1 MIFFGCVIFLID
13 YLSKLWA
20 NFEVSKRTIK
30 ILPCLDFVYV
40 QNKGVSFGI
49 LFGVLPPWLLGL
61 LSGFLCFFLIKT
73 LWPKSN
79 PKERY
84 GYVAIIAGAIGNIV
98 DRFIEG
104 AVVDFIYFHIGEY
117 GFPAFNIADSAIC
130 LGVAWIMIL
139 QYQRKKILTTQ
150 KV

>member
-1 MIFFGCVIFLID
+1 
-13 YLSKLWA
+13 
-20 NFEVSKRTIK
+20 
-30 ILPCLDFVYV
+30 
-40 QNKGVSFGI
+40 
-49 LFGVLPPWLLGL
+49 
-61 LSGFLCFFLIKT
+61 
-73 LWPKSN
+73 
-79 PKERY
+79 
-84 GYVAIIAGAIGNIV
+84 VAIIAGAIGNIV